1 MNIFSL
7 CFDKTNSSGFKTCL
21 KNTFK
26 EMKAKQKKIAETGE
40 STGLLFISAPT
51 QFECLNIKLGNKLLC
66 TKSV

>member
-1 MNIFSL
+1 MFKKHLQRNES
-7 CFDKTNSSGFKTCL
+7 KT
-21 KNTFK
+21 
-26 EMKAKQKKIAETGE
+26 KKIAETGE